1 MHSTLLMMLLM
12 ALMIK
17 RLTEMMIPNDDYEDP
32 DRLRGGFDGEQAFRG
47 DLTLFNVWDSLL
59 SDAVISR
66 LGRFFDQHHHDH
78 HDQTIS

>member
-12 ALMIK
+12 AV
-17 RLTEMMIPNDDYEDP
+17 MMIPNADYEDP

-66 LGRFFDQHHHDH
+66 LGRFFFINITMIIMIEPSDD
-78 HDQTIS
+78 I